1 MKSRRYKIL
10 LDTSFLLPTL
20 GVDVEKEVY
29 EVMGVLRKFETY
41 YLEVGLIEAFWV
53 VIRKVD
59 RKDMDVVEEG
69 LKAIRKTYKLLKTPI
84 EAYIKAVKIYD
95 LGHRDFI
102 DAIHYTTA
110 LHTGIKWLTID
121 KTFVNFLNEH
131 DLRKDVVLLP
141 ENLNP
146 KS

>member
-29 EVMGVLRKFETY
+29 EVMGFLRKFETY

-69 LKAIRKTYKLLKTPI
+69 LKAIRKTYKLLKPPI
-84 EAYIKAVKIYD
+84 EAYIEAVKIYD

-131 DLRKDVVLLP
+131 NLRKDVVLLP

-146 KS
+146 KP